1 MQKCVVAAV
10 VVIVVSAIVPSCSG
24 SSTSPSSTSNSCPPI
39 SGLGS
44 MCATVDGLPWAASY
58 SGTGR
63 RADGAPRPNPLLCYR
78 GGTSFLVCIGDDSQ
92 GREIS
97 FAVALATGTQHFGSE
112 GSLCCG
118 GQAAFVDATGIYG
131 AERPGGSGT
140 VMITTLTDTT
150 VSGTFSF
157 TVLNRSATPIGS
169 HVITGGVFNIT
180 DANEPPVGS

>member
-1 MQKCVVAAV
+1 MRKCVITAV
-10 VVIVVSAIVPSCSG
+10 VLIVVGAITSSCGG
-24 SSTSPSSTSNSCPPI
+24 SSTSPSSTCPTI
-39 SGLGS
+39 AGHGS
-44 MCATVDGLPWAASY
+44 MCATLDGVLWAASDL
-58 SGTGR
+58 GPGR
-63 RADGAPRPNPLLCYR
+63 RADGAPRPNPLFCYR
-78 GGTSFLVCIGDDSQ
+78 GGSILLVCIADDNQ

-112 GSLCCG
+112 GTFCCG
-118 GQAAFVDATGIYG
+118 GQAAFVDVTGIYG

-140 VMITTLTDTT
+140 VTITTLTDTT

-157 TVLNRSATPIGS
+157 AVLNRSATPTGT